1 MRATFAQMFFN
12 TLYLELAL
20 LCLLHQPIYSSA
32 AEAARDRSGGGGRR
46 QRGGG
51 SQEVFSSPSALELN
65 AGFFGVSVAEVFQRF
80 RITSRPLLASNPRE
94 PSSSSSQVLTQG
106 LVVALS
112 LIHI

>member
-20 LCLLHQPIYSSA
+20 LCLLHQPKA
-32 AEAARDRSGGGGRR
+32 AEAARDGSGGGGRR

-51 SQEVFSSPSALELN
+51 SQEESPSALELN

-80 RITSRPLLASNPRE
+80 RITSRRP
-94 PSSSSSQVLTQG
+94 
-106 LVVALS
+106 LS
-112 LIHI
+112 LLHL